1 MEHRM
6 SQDHRLQSQ
15 RFELKYSVREGV
27 AQMIRSFVSAYL
39 EMDEF
44 GNGHPQNA
52 YPVHSLY
59 LDSGALA
66 LYWHTINGNKNRH
79 KLRIRFYDDDPG
91 SPVFLEIKRRVN
103 NAILKQRC
111 AVRREALDDVLAG
124 RLPAR
129 RLMLSE
135 DGKPLVAVQ
144 NFSSL
149 LRSYAAGPMA
159 QVSYSRE
166 AWISRHDNSIR
177 VTIDRAVRCAPEPCA
192 RLAPA
197 HDASPEVFGKQ
208 AIVEL
213 KFTDRFPDWFAEMVR
228 LFGLQQ
234 QSASKYTDGITLLG
248 TERFTP
254 RLGSMTWIPKP
265 ASESV

>member
-1 MEHRM
+1 M

-15 RFELKYSVREGV
+15 RFELKYRVSEGV
-27 AQMIRSFVSAYL
+27 ARMVRDFASAYL
-39 EMDEF
+39 ELDEF
-44 GNGHPQNA
+44 GAGSEGNS

-59 LDSGALA
+59 LDAPDLA

-79 KLRIRFYDDDPG
+79 KLRIRFYDELPG

-111 AVRREALDDVLAG
+111 AVRREALADVFAG
-124 RLPAR
+124 RMPAR
-129 RLMLSE
+129 GALLSE
-135 DGKPLVAVQ
+135 DGKPLVALQ
-144 NFSSL
+144 NFHRL
-149 LRSYAAGPMA
+149 LLSHRAAPMA
-159 QVSYSRE
+159 QVSYLRE
-166 AWISRHDNSIR
+166 AWISRHDNSVR
-177 VTIDRAVRCAPEPCA
+177 VTIDRAVRCAPEPFA

-197 HDASPEVFGKQ
+197 AGTTPTVFGNQ
-208 AIVEL
+208 AVVEL

-234 QSASKYTDGITLLG
+234 GSASKYTDGITLLG

-254 RLGSMTWIPKP
+254 GIRSMVWIPK
-265 ASESV
+265 AD